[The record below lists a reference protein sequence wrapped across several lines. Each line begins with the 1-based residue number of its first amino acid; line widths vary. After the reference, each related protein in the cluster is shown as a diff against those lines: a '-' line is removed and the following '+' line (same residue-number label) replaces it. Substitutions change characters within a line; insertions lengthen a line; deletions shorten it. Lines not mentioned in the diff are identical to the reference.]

1 MRVLVCGDRN
11 WTNEVIISKVL
22 DEIKDDIDVVIDGHA
37 RGADQ
42 FAHAWAKRN
51 GIDPA
56 CYPAQWQTYGPAAGP
71 IRNALML
78 KEGKPDLVLAFHNDI
93 QNSRGTLDM
102 VRKAKK
108 AGVPV
113 RIIKERKP

>member
-11 WTNEVIISKVL
+11 WANEAIISKVL
-22 DEIKDDIDVVIDGHA
+22 NKIKDDIDVLIDGHA

-56 CYPAQWQTYGPAAGP
+56 CYPAKWQTYGPAAGP
-71 IRNALML
+71 IRNSLML
-78 KEGKPDLVLAFHNDI
+78 KDGKPDLVIAFHNDI
-93 QNSRGTLDM
+93 QNSKGTKDM
-102 VRKAKK
+102 CHKALK
-108 AGVPV
+108 AGVKV
-113 RIIKERKP
+113 RIIKERTK